1 MTIVLSSLRKS
12 LENPIAN
19 PDEFYQPEPKVQ
31 TEVHSGIVASS
42 DSSPVEK
49 TQTHTIAKENS
60 KNNINQRPSLGPL
73 ATLAPFAWR
82 YRGHA
87 IVALVALIIAAAAT
101 LALPLA
107 VRRVIDYGFSGAEHW
122 VINAYFL
129 MLTVIVAVLALAS
142 ATRYYFVTTLGERV
156 VADLRAETFK
166 HLTTLDQT
174 FYDTARTGELTS
186 RLAADTTQIKSA
198 FGSSI
203 SQALRNFVI
212 FIGASSMM
220 VVTSPRL
227 SAMVLAAIPFIVLP
241 LVFSGRGVR
250 KRSRDAQDRLAA
262 ANAYATEAI
271 SAVRI
276 MQAFN
281 AESQTASHFRDAAE
295 EAYVAAR
302 LSARA
307 RAILTAVAL
316 FLVGASVVAVL
327 WYGAQ
332 DVLAGRISGGRLSQF
347 VLYAVFAASS
357 LGELSQVWGE
367 VSQTAGA
374 AGRLSEILSTRAS
387 ILTPS
392 LPHPLPT
399 PPLATVAFE
408 NVRFN
413 YPSRLDTPA
422 LDGFNL
428 SINQGERVA
437 LVGPSGAGKSTV
449 LHLLQR
455 FYDPSQGR
463 VVVDGIDI
471 RQTDLAELRHRF
483 AIVPQDPIIFGT
495 SVAENIRY
503 GAPEASFDLVEDA
516 AKQAAAHN
524 FIAALPQG
532 YDTLIGERG
541 VTLSGGQRQRLAI
554 ARAILR
560 NAPILLLD
568 EATSALD
575 AESERLVQTA
585 LDRLMQ
591 GRTTLVIA
599 HRLATVLSAD
609 RIVVMDG
616 GRIVEEGTHDALV
629 ALGGLYARLAQLQF
643 GL

>member
-1 MTIVLSSLRKS
+1 MTRAQKGDNAAGESAGDGGSRD
-12 LENPIAN
+12 A
-19 PDEFYQPEPKVQ
+19 D
-31 TEVHSGIVASS
+31 SG
-42 DSSPVEK
+42 
-49 TQTHTIAKENS
+49 
-60 KNNINQRPSLGPL
+60 RPPLGAL
-73 ATLAPFAWR
+73 ATLMPYAWR
-82 YRGHA
+82 YRGHVL
-87 IVALVALIIAAAAT
+87 VALVALIVAAGAT

-107 VRRVIDYGFSGAEHW
+107 VRRVIDYGFSG
-122 VINAYFL
+122 VDSRLINAYFL
-129 MLTVIVAVLALAS
+129 MLTIVVLVLALAS

-156 VADLRAETFK
+156 VADLRADTFR
-166 HLTTLDQT
+166 HLTTLDQS

-212 FIGASSMM
+212 FVGASAMM
-220 VVTSPRL
+220 VYSSPRL
-227 SAMVLAAIPFIVLP
+227 SGLVLAAIPLIVLP

-250 KRSRDAQDRLAA
+250 KRSRAAQDRLAM

-271 SAVRI
+271 GAVRT
-276 MQAFN
+276 MQSFN
-281 AESQTASHFRDAAE
+281 AEAHAAEHFRAAAE
-295 EAYVAAR
+295 EAYTAAR

-307 RAILTAVAL
+307 RAFLTAIAL
-316 FLVGASVVAVL
+316 FLVSASVVAVL

-332 DVLAGRISGGRLSQF
+332 DVLAGRMTGGRLSQF

-374 AGRLSEILSTRAS
+374 AGRLSEILSTRPGIVSPPA
-387 ILTPS
+387 PV
-392 LPHPLPT
+392 PLPE

-408 NVRFN
+408 NVSFS
-413 YPSRLDTPA
+413 YPTRAGTRT
-422 LDGFNL
+422 LDGL
-428 SINQGERVA
+428 DLHVARGERVA

-449 LHLLQR
+449 LQLLQR
-455 FYDPSQGR
+455 FYDPAQGR
-463 VVVDGIDI
+463 VLIDGVDA
-471 RQTDLAELRHRF
+471 REVDLARLRQRF
-483 AIVPQDPIIFGT
+483 AIVPQDPVIFGAT
-495 SVAENIRY
+495 VTENIRY
-503 GAPEASFDLVEDA
+503 GTPDADFVKVEEAARL
-516 AKQAAAHN
+516 AAAHD
-524 FIAALPQG
+524 FVAGLPQG

-560 NAPILLLD
+560 DAPILLLD

-575 AESERLVQTA
+575 AENERLVQEA
-585 LDRLMQ
+585 LDRLML

-609 RIVVMDG
+609 RILVMDQ
-616 GRIVEEGTHDALV
+616 GRIVEEGTHEGLV
-629 ALGGLYARLAQLQF
+629 ARGGLYARLAQLQF
-643 GL
+643 GT